1 MKKFTKR
8 LTMVVAIL
16 LSLVLLTSSIV
27 STTLAKY
34 VVTKSVTT
42 TAQLQKFG
50 LDVTLDLN
58 NTLEASADIKNTGD
72 SATITISDFKLK
84 PGDDYRN
91 AITASITGT
100 PTVDANVTITVS
112 VNCDDSNFML
122 DKDVFDALNFSKDQL
137 CTPVGFFVN
146 SQSKVASYYKTDFVT
161 GSTTTLGTYITGQ
174 LVNAINTNVGDKISS
189 KTKVNNSIS
198 GKILSSITT
207 PVNINNIGIG
217 FAWSETSADAT
228 NGNYEIGTY
237 IADKEPTYTIT
248 YTIKVEQ
255 AS

>member
-58 NTLEASADIKNTGD
+58 NTLENSADIKNTGD

-84 PGDDYRN
+84 PGDNYSD

-112 VNCDDSNFML
+112 VNCDDSKFKL
-122 DKDVFDALNFSKDQL
+122 DKAAFGALNFTEHQL

-146 SQSKVASYYKTDFVT
+146 SQPKVESYYRTDFVT
-161 GSTTTLGTYITGQ
+161 GSTTTLETYITEQ
-174 LVNAINTNVGDKISS
+174 LVNAIHTNVGNQISL
-189 KTKVNNSIS
+189 KTKNSNSIS

-207 PVNINNIGIG
+207 PVNIDNIGIG
-217 FAWSETSADAT
+217 FAWLETDADAA
-228 NGNYEIGTY
+228 NGHYEIGTY